1 MSTSDG
7 PSGGPSTHLA
17 RDSAIVGGATVLTR
31 LLGFVRDIMIAAAL
45 GAGPVADAFL
55 VAFRLPN
62 LFRRVLGEGGLNAP
76 FVPHYLT
83 IKAERGE
90 AAAAGFAGGAASVF
104 AIGLSLLVALT
115 EIVAPWLVLAIAGG
129 FRDAPVTFAL
139 AESYLRLALPF
150 LSLTTMA
157 SLLAAILNAERR
169 FAVAALA
176 PALLNV
182 VIITALVHNQW
193 IGASPAQGA
202 KTLALAVSLG
212 GGAHLVMILI
222 ALWWGRPGL
231 PRLNFRWTPD
241 LTRFFVL
248 AAPAV
253 AAASTSQLVLLV
265 ATQIA
270 SSQAGAVSWLYY
282 ADRVFQLP
290 LGFVAVAM
298 GVVLLPEIA
307 SREAAGDDAGRRATV
322 DRALA
327 IGLSLA
333 LPAAAA
339 LVVLSE
345 PIVAVL
351 FERGKFGVI
360 DRERTAMAL
369 AAFAIGLPFA
379 VVAKVFAQVYFARQT
394 PKLPLVAGLSSLVVA
409 ALTGNMLAH
418 QAPATGAAL
427 AASLAFVTQSI
438 ILGAFLLRDRLW
450 RPSAALSRRVGGAF
464 AAMLIMAAACAWF
477 ATVFRGFLI
486 DQQSTLLK
494 WATLSGL
501 CLGGAVL
508 FFGFARLFG
517 AFRLADLGDLR
528 ERNQA

>member
-17 RDSAIVGGATVLTR
+17 RDSLIVGGATVLTR
-31 LLGFVRDIMIAAAL
+31 LLGFVRDILIAAAL

-76 FVPHYLT
+76 FVPHYLKIRT
-83 IKAERGE
+83 ERG
-90 AAAAGFAGGAASVF
+90 AAAASAFSGGAISVF

-115 EIVAPWLVLAIAGG
+115 EIIAPWLVLAIAGG
-129 FRDAPVTFAL
+129 FRDAPMTFAL

-176 PALLNV
+176 PSLLNV
-182 VIITALVHNQW
+182 VIISALLYNEW
-193 IGASPAQGA
+193 IGAGPSQGA
-202 KTLALAVSLG
+202 KRLALAVSLG
-212 GGAHLVMILI
+212 GGAHLLMILL

-270 SSQAGAVSWLYY
+270 SVQAGAVSWLYY

-307 SREAAGDDAGRRATV
+307 SREAAGDETGRRATV

-345 PIVAVL
+345 PIIAVL
-351 FERGKFGVI
+351 FERGKFGMI

-379 VVAKVFAQVYFARQT
+379 VIAKVFAQVYFARQT
-394 PKLPLVAGLSSLVVA
+394 PKLPLIAGLSSLVVA
-409 ALTGNMLAH
+409 ASIGHMLAR
-418 QAPATGAAL
+418 QAPATGAAM
-427 AASLAFVTQSI
+427 AASLAFVTQSA

-450 RPSAALSRRVGGAF
+450 RPSVALLRKLSGVLVAS
-464 AAMLIMAAACAWF
+464 LIMAGTCAWL
-477 ATVFRGFLI
+477 AENLRGFLI
-486 DQQSTLLK
+486 EQPSTVLK
-494 WATLSGL
+494 WATLISL

-508 FFGFARLFG
+508 FLVVARLFG

-528 ERNQA
+528 ERK